1 MVRLGQAIH
10 LHIRMVSDRPR
21 YKEIADYRFYRICR
35 KKRIVKKAGAKESF
49 IAFILNSCALPNT
62 SLPIKYYRRHAS
74 YTPHTPYTKYHLKCS
89 RLIPMVDPLIEV
101 AFVEH
106 ATALLFKAQNVGRK
120 SRISPSE
127 NVIRLFPLYDLEDL
141 CFLGWADNK
150 GIIQLGE
157 PKIVQEKA
165 KMTAGKEAF

>member
-1 MVRLGQAIH
+1 
-10 LHIRMVSDRPR
+10 
-21 YKEIADYRFYRICR
+21 
-35 KKRIVKKAGAKESF
+35 
-49 IAFILNSCALPNT
+49 
-62 SLPIKYYRRHAS
+62 
-74 YTPHTPYTKYHLKCS
+74 
-89 RLIPMVDPLIEV
+89 MVDPLIEV